1 VRFGG
6 RVVHP
11 WPHGQ
16 LQGMR
21 KRRIRKEKD
30 EDQKSSFYGKK
41 RKQSLE
47 FSFSRL
53 YFRSFQQRMDQ
64 TGKQLFFSFH
74 LFFPF
79 LFQRGIFF
87 SFFLIFPFLRLLR
100 SLGQGFFLNFF
111 DIKKKFRIFF
121 HIKKNPKI

>member
-87 SFFLIFPFLRLLR
+87 FLCFNFPFFEVIKIIGAR
-100 SLGQGFFLNFF
+100 FFPQFF
-111 DIKKKFRIFF
+111 
-121 HIKKNPKI
+121 